1 MGKIKVNTVTSLLKS
16 FTFQDEGTNKTLSR
30 TSVFTTARR
39 KERPV
44 GCRLKASEAVF
55 RALELS
61 HASGGLA
68 WVLGWYL
75 GDDDPLHLQL
85 LLFQEAEVVI
95 WILQVCQLC
104 YFCFYCRRRSCGIF
118 YACIKTLTWLIRLV
132 KRQSDKLCLLSHEAD
147 FSQK

>member
-1 MGKIKVNTVTSLLKS
+1 MGKIKINTVTSLLKS

-75 GDDDPLHLQL
+75 GDDD
-85 LLFQEAEVVI
+85 LFI
-95 WILQVCQLC
+95 FSFC
-104 YFCFYCRRRSCGIF
+104 YSRKQRWSFGYYRFASSATSASTAGGGAVEF
-118 YACIKTLTWLIRLV
+118 FMHASK
-132 KRQSDKLCLLSHEAD
+132 H
-147 FSQK
+147 